1 MAQLANLGV
10 VAMHSLYEHQT
21 AFIVGGLFQRRELV
35 WLEDH
40 FASLATANCRN
51 SSVLA
56 QARSTISPH
65 TLT

>member
-1 MAQLANLGV
+1 
-10 VAMHSLYEHQT
+10 MHSLYEHQT